1 MAEHLLFIAG
11 VMMRKKLEILKEIEE
26 TDMSIITMK
35 KSNLNELDIEF
46 FNGWIEALKWVLTD
60 TDEEA
65 EA

>member
-1 MAEHLLFIAG
+1 
-11 VMMRKKLEILKEIEE
+11 MRKKLEILKEIEE